1 MNKRNV
7 GLSSNGKP
15 IRTYNN
21 SSSVTWE
28 FGNKNHESLSNGA
41 ASIVGETSST
51 KTTGSFTV
59 NGFKRLSYA
68 QNALI

>member
-1 MNKRNV
+1 VELKLHPPEGLSRMMNCAQRIDEKNILMNKRNV

-28 FGNKNHESLSNGA
+28 FGNKNHESLTWGCKYC
-41 ASIVGETSST
+41 G
-51 KTTGSFTV
+51 
-59 NGFKRLSYA
+59 
-68 QNALI
+68 